1 MQEGGCAVVRQARLM
16 AVVGAFLIGCAFLL
30 VIGGSGVQAATSQEK
45 QEHNEATKEQ
55 GHSGGAASEDRCE
68 ENKAD
73 GRFTTNDLLGCPKG
87 GLLSGTDKRD
97 LLDGED
103 GEDKVRGLGGS
114 DNLEGGSGN
123 DILYGGPD
131 DDYLLVGG
139 EGDDVIYGGDGGDG
153 LDTVGSSGGGE
164 GSDVIYGGDGRDF
177 LSGKDGGKDVLYGGD
192 GNDYLGTMG
201 GGQQDKLYCGAGRDT
216 YEADPIDYV
225 SSSCEEDRL
234 TYTGGP
240 TLILLA
246 AAALCSA
253 LMVLRYVIR
262 SA

>member
-1 MQEGGCAVVRQARLM
+1 MRERGCTVVRQGRLT

-123 DILYGGPD
+123 DTLYGGPD

-139 EGDDVIYGGDGGDG
+139 EGDDVIYGGDG
-153 LDTVGSSGGGE
+153 
-164 GSDVIYGGDGRDF
+164 RDF
-177 LSGKDGGKDVLYGGD
+177 LYGKDGGKDVLYGGD
-192 GNDYLGTMG
+192 GNDYLDTMG

-246 AAALCSA
+246 AAALCST

>member
-1 MQEGGCAVVRQARLM
+1 
-16 AVVGAFLIGCAFLL
+16 L

-55 GHSGGAASEDRCE
+55 GYSGGAASEDRCE

-73 GRFTTNDLLGCPKG
+73 GRFTTNDLPGCPKG
-87 GLLSGTDKRD
+87 GLLTGTDKRD
-97 LLDGED
+97 LLAGED

-114 DNLEGGSGN
+114 DNLEGGAGS

-139 EGDDVIYGGDGGDG
+139 EGNDV
-153 LDTVGSSGGGE
+153 L
-164 GSDVIYGGDGRDF
+164 YGGDGRDF
-177 LSGKDGGKDVLYGGD
+177 LSGKDNSKDVLYGGD
-192 GNDYLGTMG
+192 GNDNLDTNG

-216 YEADPIDYV
+216 YAADPSDYV
-225 SSSCEEDRL
+225 SSSCEDDRL
-234 TYTGGP
+234 AITGGTP
-240 TLILLA
+240 LILLA
-246 AAALCSA
+246 AGALCSA
-253 LMVLRYVIR
+253 LMMVRYVIR